1 MKQIKDL
8 TSLVSAGGIVFLL
21 WKGSQYADLFFNKDK
36 SVSVEGSTDIY
47 DPSNP
52 IYINK
57 DAPPPE
63 YNIFIEPY
71 KEDDQA
77 FYYGSDDAGIK
88 DYKNSPLPANF
99 NPALLNPSR
108 MSENP
113 NIARLRITNPIVKLL
128 GVNKS
133 SSPAPSL
140 TSALNVVNSKS
151 IGINKSS
158 GRSTSRSSKKSVAT
172 YKKPVVTI
180 TKSSNKNVGT
190 TIRSS
195 AVSQVVSSNKIVK
208 LLS

>member
-36 SVSVEGSTDIY
+36 GVSVEGSTDIY

-57 DAPPPE
+57 DAPAPQVS
-63 YNIFIEPY
+63 IFEVPY
-71 KEDDQA
+71 KVTEEA
-77 FYYGSDDAGIK
+77 TYYGSNQAGIK
-88 DYKNSPLPANF
+88 VYNDSPLSNF

-158 GRSTSRSSKKSVAT
+158 GRSTSRSSKKTSST
-172 YKKPVVTI
+172 FKKPVVTI

-195 AVSQVVSSNKIVK
+195 AVSRVISSNKIVK